1 MMMKSRSSWL
11 AVALVSLLG
20 SSGPAWAKSAPKVFC
35 RDSKGK
41 IVQRKQCKKGEVQFD
56 PTVPQGPTGSPGPT
70 GGTGQMGSDGTMGA
84 QGSVGPTGPDGLQGP
99 KGDPGA
105 PGGEGPKGDPGD
117 RGPQGPHGDPGIAGA
132 QGPRG
137 DAGDKGGDGLDC
149 WDTNA
154 NHHCDVATEGGNG
167 CGAC

>member
-11 AVALVSLLG
+11 AVALISLLG

-70 GGTGQMGSDGTMGA
+70 GGTGQMGSDGTMGEQGWMGSRGPMGPLGA
-84 QGSVGPTGPDGLQGP
+84 TGSVCTTGTDRLSVPEGDQG
-99 KGDPGA
+99 
-105 PGGEGPKGDPGD
+105 
-117 RGPQGPHGDPGIAGA
+117 
-132 QGPRG
+132 
-137 DAGDKGGDGLDC
+137 
-149 WDTNA
+149 
-154 NHHCDVATEGGNG
+154 
-167 CGAC
+167 